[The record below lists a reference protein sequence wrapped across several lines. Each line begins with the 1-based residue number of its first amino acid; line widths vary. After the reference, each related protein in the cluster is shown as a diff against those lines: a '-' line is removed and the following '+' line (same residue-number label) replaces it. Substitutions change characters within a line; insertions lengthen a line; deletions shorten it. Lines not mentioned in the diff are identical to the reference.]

1 MDRDAAGLAEVGHR
15 ASDRPWDRFAHWPRG
30 AARLAL
36 ATLALLLVLAA
47 IAPGYGPPPPA
58 PPQIVVAA
66 PTGQGKVERVE
77 DNDMLLYRLIN
88 RRVRAGEN
96 YYSAAITEQRA
107 HGYPVSPGFTVRL
120 PTLAFAALL
129 LGDRGMIAL
138 GIVLFAATMVV
149 MFRRLGDEPGGAD
162 RAPMAVGLLMA
173 GIGSALSAQFNVL
186 HEIWA
191 AQLLA
196 LSLALYR
203 PAGATGP
210 SRWRAAWLVAALAL
224 AVRELVLPYVLLM
237 GWLALRGRNWRQ
249 ALAWLGLA
257 AAFAVA
263 LAMHLHLAEAWIRPG
278 DPVSNSWLAVRGMAG
293 LLYKI
298 DNSTFLNLLP
308 LWLAGPLVVLA
319 LFGWAGWD
327 TPLGR
332 IGFLVAGGYA
342 LGFMLFGRD
351 NNFYWGLLLAPLL
364 FMGAAFAPGA
374 LRGLWRGAA
383 LFAPPVR
390 IAHV

>member
-1 MDRDAAGLAEVGHR
+1 MDRNDAGLVEVGPRLCH
-15 ASDRPWDRFAHWPRG
+15 RPWDRFAHWPRS

-36 ATLALLLVLAA
+36 ATLALLIVLAA
-47 IAPGYGPPPPA
+47 FAPGYAPPPPA
-58 PPQIVVAA
+58 PPQIEVAA
-66 PTGQGKVERVE
+66 PAGHGKVERVE
-77 DNDMLLYRLIN
+77 DNDMLLYRLVN
-88 RRVRAGEN
+88 RRIRAGEN

-120 PTLAFAALL
+120 PTLAFAALV

-138 GIVLFAATMVV
+138 QVVLFAAMMVA
-149 MFRRLGDEPGGAD
+149 MFRRLQQEPGGAD

-173 GIGSALSAQFNVL
+173 GIGSGLAAQFNVL

-191 AQLLA
+191 VQLLA

-203 PAGATGP
+203 PAGAP
-210 SRWRAAWLVAALAL
+210 SRWLAAWMVAALAL

-237 GWLALRGRNWRQ
+237 GWLALRGRHWRE
-249 ALAWLGLA
+249 AAAWLGLA
-257 AAFAVA
+257 AAFGLA
-263 LAMHLHLAEAWIRPG
+263 LAVHLQLAETWIRPG

-327 TPLGR
+327 TRLGR
-332 IGFLVAGGYA
+332 TGFLVAGGYA

-374 LRGLWRGAA
+374 LRSLWRSAA
-383 LFAPPVR
+383 LVPPQVR
-390 IAHV
+390 TAHA